1 MAPER
6 QDATHNPHPL
16 QSTGLIVAFPGK
28 NLADL
33 SIKEGAEYGQ
43 METQTP
49 QLLHD
54 VGRTSA
60 MFPLV

>member
-6 QDATHNPHPL
+6 QEATHNPQPL
-16 QSTGLIVAFPGK
+16 HKTGLMVARPG
-28 NLADL
+28 NILADL

-49 QLLHD
+49 QLLHAD
-54 VGRTSA
+54 GTTSA